1 MQGDCLSALL
11 FIYYL
16 AECLKGEEEKF
27 EGKDMLL
34 IKPKYADDITYVTKN
49 KDTSERIKNII
60 PKILETH
67 NLKINET
74 KTEEFAIPKPPP
86 PPPPAPAFETLLKH
100 KNDKNLWSDLDWLI
114 NYKPIIKD
122 TTPNWKLCKILG
134 SLLDSDKDFE
144 RRKALTLDAMKKYE
158 HIFKSKHVGN
168 KMKLRTFNMYI
179 ASVFLYN
186 TEIWGINKVL
196 ADKIN
201 SFHRR
206 IIRYAINIKW
216 PKRISN
222 EKLREKTNYETWSK
236 TIKRRRLNLLGHIM
250 RLDILTPVRIAL
262 KEALTPVQNKRGRP
276 KNTWLKTVINDLT
289 EGGIVIRL
297 NKPEEILETLINIT
311 KDRKLWKR
319 KIGTL
324 MQ

>member
-1 MQGDCLSALL
+1 
-11 FIYYL
+11 
-16 AECLKGEEEKF
+16 
-27 EGKDMLL
+27 
-34 IKPKYADDITYVTKN
+34 
-49 KDTSERIKNII
+49 
-60 PKILETH
+60 
-67 NLKINET
+67 
-74 KTEEFAIPKPPP
+74 
-86 PPPPAPAFETLLKH
+86 
-100 KNDKNLWSDLDWLI
+100 
-114 NYKPIIKD
+114 
-122 TTPNWKLCKILG
+122 
-134 SLLDSDKDFE
+134 
-144 RRKALTLDAMKKYE
+144 MKKYE

-206 IIRYAINIKW
+206 IICYAINIKW

-222 EKLREKTNYETWSK
+222 EKLREKTNYE

-276 KNTWLKTVINDLT
+276 KNTWLKTVINDLS
-289 EGGIVIRL
+289 EGGIVFRL
-297 NKPEEILETLINIT
+297 NKPEEILETLTNIT
-311 KDRKLWKR
+311 RDRNLWKR
-319 KIGTL
+319 KIETL
-324 MQ
+324 VQ